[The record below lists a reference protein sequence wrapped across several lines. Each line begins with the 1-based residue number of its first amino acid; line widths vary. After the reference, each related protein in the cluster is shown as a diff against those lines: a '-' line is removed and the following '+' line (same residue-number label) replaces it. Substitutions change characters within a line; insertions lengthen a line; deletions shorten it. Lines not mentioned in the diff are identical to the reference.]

1 MLGGEVTKVAMSEA
15 AATQDAG
22 GPRGPEGPGAS
33 TDWLILQRLDDLRR
47 GQDEMR
53 AEVKGLGGEIKAVEN
68 KLNGEIK
75 SLGGEIKA
83 LDQKLS
89 GEIKTLDTKM
99 ESKIDSVRNWSLG
112 LLLLAIVGLLAKL
125 LLPGA

>member
-1 MLGGEVTKVAMSEA
+1 MLGGEVTTVAMSEA

-22 GPRGPEGPGAS
+22 GPRGPRGPEGPGVS

-47 GQDEMR
+47 GLDELR
-53 AEVKGLGGEIKAVEN
+53 AEVKALDTKI
-68 KLNGEIK
+68 
-75 SLGGEIKA
+75 SGEIKA
-83 LDQKLS
+83 LDNKVSVEVKAL
-89 GEIKTLDTKM
+89 ET
-99 ESKIDSVRNWSLG
+99 KIDSGRNWSLG